1 VTRLAP
7 LFLAAALLAGCS
19 EYRATAPA
27 PPGPAGPA
35 TARFAPDDVNLI
47 QVTVTDRLPARIVE
61 LVAPDGGVQPARSI
75 EAARATAG
83 LSGRGGGQTG
93 PAIGTGLGGF
103 GGNSSGFG
111 LGIGAPLGQPTET
124 ASGSD
129 IVSNAFIPL
138 PDPLQY
144 RLTWRSWRIRV
155 RLGDPPG
162 ETRSF
167 ELPAPQPPD

>member
-1 VTRLAP
+1 V
-7 LFLAAALLAGCS
+7 LLAGCS

-35 TARFAPDDVNLI
+35 TARSAPNDVNLI
-47 QVTVTDRLPARIVE
+47 QVTVTDRLPARVVE
-61 LVAPDGGVQPARSI
+61 LVAPDGSVQPAQSI

-83 LSGRGGGQTG
+83 ASGRGIGQVG
-93 PAIGTGLGGF
+93 PAVGTGLGG
-103 GGNSSGFG
+103 GSFG

-124 ASGSD
+124 ASGGD
-129 IVSNAFIPL
+129 LVSNAFIPL

-144 RLTWRSWRIRV
+144 RLTWPSWRIRG

-167 ELPAPQPPD
+167 ELPAPQPPA